1 MTNNLGAKIVAM
13 ILCIKVNN
21 KLFYILLLLTGI
33 LSGCASHLI
42 EVKKGSDQIVI
53 VDADKISG
61 CELKGKVNVSVL
73 SKIGFIT
80 RNKEDVEANL
90 DQLARNN
97 ALEMQGNTIVKLDS
111 SEFGRREYSIYKC
124 KI

>member
-1 MTNNLGAKIVAM
+1 M
-13 ILCIKVNN
+13 N
-21 KLFYILLLLTGI
+21 KTLAYTLLFLTGM
-33 LSGCASHLI
+33 LSGCASHFI
-42 EVKKGSDQIVI
+42 EVKKGSEQIVI

-97 ALEMQGNTIVKLDS
+97 ALDMQGNTIVKLDS
-111 SEFGRREYSIYKC
+111 SEFGRRNFSIYKC
-124 KI
+124 GI

>member
-1 MTNNLGAKIVAM
+1 
-13 ILCIKVNN
+13 
-21 KLFYILLLLTGI
+21 
-33 LSGCASHLI
+33 
-42 EVKKGSDQIVI
+42 
-53 VDADKISG
+53 
-61 CELKGKVNVSVL
+61 VL

-90 DQLARNN
+90 DQLAKNN

-111 SEFGRREYSIYKC
+111 SEFGRRDFSIYQC

>member
-1 MTNNLGAKIVAM
+1 M
-13 ILCIKVNN
+13 ILCIKVN
-21 KLFYILLLLTGI
+21 KTLIYTLISLTGI
-33 LSGCASHLI
+33 LSGCASHFI
-42 EVKKGSDQIVI
+42 EVRKGSEQIVI
-53 VDADKISG
+53 AGLDKISG

-73 SKIGFIT
+73 SKIVFIT

-111 SEFGRREYSIYKC
+111 SEFGRRDFSIYKC

>member
-1 MTNNLGAKIVAM
+1 M
-13 ILCIKVNN
+13 N
-21 KLFYILLLLTGI
+21 KTLVYTLIFLTSI
-33 LSGCASHLI
+33 LSGCASHFI

-53 VDADKISG
+53 VGADKISG

-97 ALEMQGNTIVKLDS
+97 ALEMQGNTIVKLNS
-111 SEFGRREYSIYKC
+111 SEFGRRDFSIYKC

>member
-1 MTNNLGAKIVAM
+1 M

-21 KLFYILLLLTGI
+21 KLFYILLILTSI

-53 VDADKISG
+53 LDANKISG

-111 SEFGRREYSIYKC
+111 SEFGRREYSIYQC